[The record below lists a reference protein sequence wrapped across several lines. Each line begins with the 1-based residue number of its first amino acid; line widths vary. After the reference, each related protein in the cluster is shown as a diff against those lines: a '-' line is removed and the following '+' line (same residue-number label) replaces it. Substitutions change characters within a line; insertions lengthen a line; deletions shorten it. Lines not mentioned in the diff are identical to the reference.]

1 MRKRGEARGSFDS
14 GRKALT
20 EPKLTVAQRIEQL
33 PLGRFHQRFVGLVS
47 LGNFFD
53 LYDIFIVAYL
63 GAALQ
68 QSGFLTLRQFTV
80 FVAAG
85 FLGMFVGTVVFG
97 MGSDRMGRRS
107 AFIFLLLIYSIF
119 TFADAFAPNAKWLI
133 ALRFFAGVGIGAEIV
148 VIDTY
153 VTEVVPSYARGRYVA
168 ITQIAGF
175 CAVPVAAM
183 LSRALVPTHWL
194 ISGWRWV
201 MVIGASGALLTWW
214 FRRRLPESPR
224 WLEARGRVAEAETV
238 MAALESE
245 SFAASERS
253 GERQVT
259 TGERQER
266 KRFNTGGREVRTTED
281 AEKEKSRS
289 LASLGMTDSPAA
301 RPGKTPAGTPAL
313 RVREADTS
321 FREREADAS
330 FREREADASFRELW
344 KAPYLSRTVML
355 VLFQALQ
362 TIGFYGFANWA
373 PTFLLKQGVSLLH
386 SLEYTLLIA
395 VVSPVGPLLAA
406 WTSDRLE
413 RKWTIVTLA
422 LLVAGLGL
430 GFGNSVAPAAVV
442 GFGALLTLAN
452 YWFSAAFH
460 AYQAELFPTR
470 LRATGVGFTYSWSR
484 LSAAFTSLLIGWV
497 LNGYGVL
504 AVFAMLAVAMTLVAV
519 VIGAMGPRTNRMV
532 LEEISG

>member
-1 MRKRGEARGSFDS
+1 MTTSNATIAE
-14 GRKALT
+14 
-20 EPKLTVAQRIEQL
+20 RIERL
-33 PLGRFHQRFVGLVS
+33 PLGRFHRRFIALVS

-53 LYDIFIVAYL
+53 LYDIFIVAYI

-68 QSGFLTLRQFTV
+68 QSGFLTLRQFTF

-107 AFIFLLLIYSIF
+107 AFILLLLIYSVF
-119 TFADAFAPNAKWLI
+119 TFADAFAPTAAWLI

-153 VTEVVPSYARGRYVA
+153 VTEVVPGRARGRYVA
-168 ITQIAGF
+168 ITQVAGF
-175 CAVPVAAM
+175 CAVPVAAV
-183 LSRALVPTHWL
+183 LSRLLVPTHFL
-194 ISGWRWV
+194 MSGWRWV

-224 WLEARGRVAEAETV
+224 WLESRGRMAEADAI
-238 MAALESE
+238 MAGLERENFFTSG
-245 SFAASERS
+245 RS
-253 GERQVT
+253 GEWLVT
-259 TGERQER
+259 SGESKEG
-266 KRFNTGGREVRTTED
+266 KRVYTENAKS
-281 AEKEKSRS
+281 AEGTEKKEKSRS
-289 LASLGMTDSPAA
+289 LPPLGMTS
-301 RPGKTPAGTPAL
+301 RGAGRA
-313 RVREADTS
+313 VEAES
-321 FREREADAS
+321 AS
-330 FREREADASFRELW
+330 FWELW
-344 KAPYLSRTVML
+344 RRPYLSRTVML
-355 VLFQALQ
+355 VIFQALQ

-373 PTFLLKQGVSLLH
+373 PTFLLKRGVSLLH

-395 VVSPVGPLLAA
+395 LVSPIGPLLAA
-406 WTSDRLE
+406 FTSDRME
-413 RKWTIVTLA
+413 RKWTIVVLA

-484 LSAAFTSLLIGWV
+484 LSAAFTSILIGAV
-497 LNGYGVL
+497 LVHGVP
-504 AVFAMLAVAMTLVAV
+504 AVFAVLAVAMILVATV
-519 VIGAMGPRTNRMV
+519 VAIMGPRTNGLV
-532 LEEISG
+532 LEEISR

>member
-1 MRKRGEARGSFDS
+1 MTIAE
-14 GRKALT
+14 
-20 EPKLTVAQRIEQL
+20 RIERL
-33 PLGRFHQRFVGLVS
+33 PLGRFHRRFIALVS

-53 LYDIFIVAYL
+53 LYDIFIVAYI

-68 QSGFLTLRQFTV
+68 QSGFLTLRQFTL

-107 AFIFLLLIYSIF
+107 AFILLLLIYSVF
-119 TFADAFAPNAKWLI
+119 TFVGAFAPTAGWLI

-153 VTEVVPSYARGRYVA
+153 VTEVVPGRARGRYVA
-168 ITQIAGF
+168 ITQVAGF
-175 CAVPVAAM
+175 CAVPVAAV
-183 LSRALVPTHWL
+183 LSRLLVPTHFL
-194 ISGWRWV
+194 MSGWRWV

-224 WLEARGRVAEAETV
+224 WLESRGRVAEADAV
-238 MAALESE
+238 MAGLEAE
-245 SFAASERS
+245 SFSKE
-253 GERQVT
+253 GKTVD
-259 TGERQER
+259 
-266 KRFNTGGREVRTTED
+266 TED
-281 AEKEKSRS
+281 AESAEGTEKKES
-289 LASLGMTDSPAA
+289 G
-301 RPGKTPAGTPAL
+301 
-313 RVREADTS
+313 S
-321 FREREADAS
+321 FW
-330 FREREADASFRELW
+330 ELW
-344 KAPYLSRTVML
+344 RRPYLSRTVML
-355 VLFQALQ
+355 VIFQALQ

-373 PTFLLKQGVSLLH
+373 PTFLLKRGVSLLH

-395 VVSPVGPLLAA
+395 LVSPLGPLLAA
-406 WTSDRLE
+406 FTSDRME
-413 RKWTIVTLA
+413 RKWTIVVLA

-430 GFGNSVAPAAVV
+430 GFGNSIAPAAVV

-484 LSAAFTSLLIGWV
+484 LSAAFTSILIGAV
-497 LNGYGVL
+497 LVHGVP
-504 AVFAMLAVAMTLVAV
+504 AVFAVLAVAMILVACV
-519 VIGAMGPRTNRMV
+519 VGVLGPRTHGLV
-532 LEEISG
+532 LEEIAR